1 MLFTTGGARL
11 SLYETRE
18 KVYNQAEGLGPL
30 RQANIY
36 IYIYIYIYII
46 VITTDMKSKSRNSFQ
61 GGVRIGFYSVGSKI
75 T

>member
-18 KVYNQAEGLGPL
+18 KVYSQAEGLGPL

-36 IYIYIYIYII
+36 II
-46 VITTDMKSKSRNSFQ
+46 VITKEMKSKSRNSFQ